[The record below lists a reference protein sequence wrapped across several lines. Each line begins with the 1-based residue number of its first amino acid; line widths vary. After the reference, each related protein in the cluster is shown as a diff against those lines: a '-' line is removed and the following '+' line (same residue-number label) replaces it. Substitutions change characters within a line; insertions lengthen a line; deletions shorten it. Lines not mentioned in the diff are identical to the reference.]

1 MSFHNNN
8 NYKKLNNSGIEGK
21 YINIIKDVNDT
32 NTVHIIFNTGILKP
46 FPLRSETRQECAFW
60 SLFYNKAK
68 Q

>member
-32 NTVHIIFNTGILKP
+32 NTVHIIFNTGILKH
-46 FPLRSETRQECAFW
+46 FTLRSETR
-60 SLFYNKAK
+60 
-68 Q
+68 